1 MPVGNSSNGGP
12 MQKFLVHGFS
22 GQTSVPEPGDLILFG
37 TVLGSLGLAKCRK
50 KRQA

>member
-1 MPVGNSSNGGP
+1 MAGPCRNSWFTVSR
-12 MQKFLVHGFS
+12 
-22 GQTSVPEPGDLILFG
+22 QTSVPEPGDLILFG